1 MFESHA
7 TLKPGASVEF
17 RHPNYHKLHHGEI
30 VELDDRLVVIKDEAS
45 SAPLTFA
52 DKDGE
57 LVTIRRSDLGPMY
70 EN

>member
-1 MFESHA
+1 MKNIISFSLFESHA

-17 RHPNYHKLHHGEI
+17 KVVEI
-30 VELDDRLVVIKDEAS
+30 DDKLVVIKD
-45 SAPLTFA
+45 

>member
-1 MFESHA
+1 MKNIIPFSLFESHA

-17 RHPNYHKLHHGEI
+17 RHPNYHKLHHGKVVEI
-30 VELDDRLVVIKDEAS
+30 DDKLVVIKD
-45 SAPLTFA
+45 

>member
-1 MFESHA
+1 MKNIISFSLFESHA

-30 VELDDRLVVIKDEAS
+30 VELYDRLVVIKD
-45 SAPLTFA
+45 

>member
-1 MFESHA
+1 MKNIISFSLFESHA

-30 VELDDRLVVIKDEAS
+30 VELDDRLVVIKD
-45 SAPLTFA
+45 